1 MDMCW
6 QLGRYKIIHIH
17 LYNPTVSLIMCLH
30 AEYCTSFSSL
40 QSPEENSAL
49 LCPIEEVRLNYSIV
63 ELEVEVNSSLVVFP
77 ADVRDYIIT
86 PLMPGTSY
94 TVTVWFINE
103 VGESLDNP
111 TSKQDKIL
119 VREFSITLESCF
131 TMDANLMLIKISW
144 YRRSGNFH
152 VRKLSYDKFSC

>member
-1 MDMCW
+1 MHTNVA
-6 QLGRYKIIHIH
+6 LRYIAV
-17 LYNPTVSLIMCLH
+17 LSFPLSLP
-30 AEYCTSFSSL
+30 L

-103 VGESLDNP
+103 VGESLENP
-111 TSKQDKIL
+111 IGKIEHKHRYSK
-119 VREFSITLESCF
+119 
-131 TMDANLMLIKISW
+131 
-144 YRRSGNFH
+144 
-152 VRKLSYDKFSC
+152 

>member
-1 MDMCW
+1 M
-6 QLGRYKIIHIH
+6 YTYIYTY
-17 LYNPTVSLIMCLH
+17 LY
-30 AEYCTSFSSL
+30 FSSSPPL

-111 TSKQDKIL
+111 TGKQSNKL
-119 VREFSITLESCF
+119 TLLHLC
-131 TMDANLMLIKISW
+131 K
-144 YRRSGNFH
+144 
-152 VRKLSYDKFSC
+152 

>member
-1 MDMCW
+1 MYTHC
-6 QLGRYKIIHIH
+6 KIKLIILSRSFGTSALQ
-17 LYNPTVSLIMCLH
+17 LYNYISILS
-30 AEYCTSFSSL
+30 SFSPLPHL

-111 TSKQDKIL
+111 TGKQSDKL
-119 VREFSITLESCF
+119 TFGGHF
-131 TMDANLMLIKISW
+131 TMGENLILAS
-144 YRRSGNFH
+144 R
-152 VRKLSYDKFSC
+152 